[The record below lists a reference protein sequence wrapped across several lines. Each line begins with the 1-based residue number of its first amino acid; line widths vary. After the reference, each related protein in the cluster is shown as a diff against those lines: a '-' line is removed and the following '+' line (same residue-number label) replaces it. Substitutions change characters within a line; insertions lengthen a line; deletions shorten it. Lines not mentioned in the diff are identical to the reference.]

1 MVQKHILIAMIAPV
15 AVAGI
20 LMLAILAA
28 TTGLAFAQEKPTE
41 LTLNVSPT
49 TVLSGSTA
57 PISVTGKLTSGGSG
71 VGGAT
76 ITFTGF
82 GAKAVTGPDGNFSTT
97 TSASGMEKT
106 TNIAGMEIAANIT
119 AHYAGDTTHMSS
131 NSAAKT
137 ITFCYQKSKCPGAK

>member
-1 MVQKHILIAMIAPV
+1 MNKNKIVMIAPV
-15 AVAGI
+15 VVAGI

-28 TTGLAFAQEKPTE
+28 TTGPAFAQEKPTE

-76 ITFTGF
+76 ITFTGLS
-82 GAKAVTGPDGNFSTT
+82 GVKAVTGPDGTFSTT
-97 TSASGMEKT
+97 TSASGMDIT
-106 TNIAGMEIAANIT
+106 TNSIT

-131 NSAAKT
+131 NSAAKV
-137 ITFCYQKSKCPGAK
+137 ITFCYRKSKCPGAK